1 MPTIC
6 SIRGIQIFINWR
18 EHLPPHFHAK
28 YAGHEVSIEIET
40 LEPMNTGFPSRQLKI
55 VLGWAACHLDELREN
70 WELASAKEPL
80 FNIPATF

>member
-40 LEPMNTGFPSRQLKI
+40 LEPMNTGFPSR
-55 VLGWAACHLDELREN
+55 
-70 WELASAKEPL
+70 
-80 FNIPATF
+80 